1 MSNPVV
7 TDVNALLADYTV
19 LYQKLRNYHWNVTGP
34 FFFGLHAQ
42 FETMYTEMAV
52 TIDDLAER
60 VLAAGGRPLSTLKEQ
75 LAAARLTEDTDQ
87 PDAMGM
93 VANIVADL
101 ETLNGSLRVAQ
112 KDAAEFQLKLRELA
126 QKDDLERDKM
136 IQSLITDAAKIFG
149 EYGTRVETEQIRA
162 MQQANNQG

>member
-7 TDVNALLADYTV
+7 QDVNALLADYTV

-60 VLAAGGRPLSTLKEQ
+60 VLAAGGRPLSTLREQ
-75 LAAARLTEDTDQ
+75 LAVARLTEDTEL

-93 VANIVADL
+93 VSNVVADL
-101 ETLNGSLRVAQ
+101 ETLNVSLREAQ
-112 KDAAEFQLKLRELA
+112 NRAADAG
-126 QKDDLERDKM
+126 D
-136 IQSLITDAAKIFG
+136 
-149 EYGTRVETEQIRA
+149 ETTETMLQD
-162 MQQANNQG
+162 MANGQEKTIWMMKAFLG

>member
-1 MSNPVV
+1 MSNTVV
-7 TDVNALLADYTV
+7 QDVNALLADYTV

-34 FFFGLHAQ
+34 FFFGLHQQ

-75 LAAARLTEDTDQ
+75 LAAAHLKEDSDQ

-93 VANIVADL
+93 VGNIVEDLQTL
-101 ETLNGSLRVAQ
+101 ETSLRAAQ
-112 KDAAEFQLKLRELA
+112 NRAAEAGDETTETMLQDLA
-126 QKDDLERDKM
+126 NTQQKTIWMMKAFL
-136 IQSLITDAAKIFG
+136 G
-149 EYGTRVETEQIRA
+149 
-162 MQQANNQG
+162 